1 MELIYSISILYE
13 KRRILNNIYL
23 FRDYSFEV
31 GTKKGIMNFC
41 QNTTATADDG
51 KSSLVIFELDGK
63 KKHFAGSDIKTNKFS
78 LLRNYNF

>member
-1 MELIYSISILYE
+1 
-13 KRRILNNIYL
+13 
-23 FRDYSFEV
+23 
-31 GTKKGIMNFC
+31 MNFC

-63 KKHFAGSDIKTNKFS
+63 KKHFAGSDLKTNKFS